1 MSFDDELR
9 RRMQQAADAAG
20 EGADPAA
27 IAAEVAT
34 RAAKGGVRP
43 PLRLLGALGVTGLLA
58 GGALGFTAMSPD
70 DPAPGPA
77 VAIGTQQ
84 YSLFDCPDG
93 AAIGTAYPGDRVYV
107 VGRDDTGGWLEVRDP
122 RHQSTHL
129 WVPADAVDPDA
140 VADVP
145 VVPCNDPVTMQAAE
159 AETTTSSA
167 APVETTTP
175 PTTSAPKPNQAPVI
189 GAPQA
194 VPGTIAGEVGCG
206 PPGSNSTTITVTVTD
221 DSGPPTVRVDWSLP
235 KESGGTQ
242 TGSVMLT
249 RTGTTYSGVIT
260 SQFNPPTSRYMTI
273 TITATDAKGLSS
285 VKSANK
291 LVYVDV
297 CLI

>member
-145 VVPCNDPVTMQAAE
+145 VVPCNDPVTLQAAE
-159 AETTTSSA
+159 AETTT
-167 APVETTTP
+167 APVQTTTP
-175 PTTSAPKPNQAPVI
+175 PTTTVPKPKDTQKPVLGKATRSPAVILCDASSVI
-189 GAPQA
+189 GVTANDN
-194 VPGTIAGEVGCG
+194 VG
-206 PPGSNSTTITVTVTD
+206 VT
-221 DSGPPTVRVDWSLP
+221 
-235 KESGGTQ
+235 
-242 TGSVMLT
+242 SV
-249 RTGTTYSGVIT
+249 TGTYVGLGGSPLVFSKVSGSLWQAT
-260 SQFNPPTSRYMTI
+260 FGPFPTFSPGVVDVVV
-273 TITATDAKGLSS
+273 TITARDAAGNVSTS
-285 VKSANK
+285 TSAT
-291 LVYVDV
+291 VQVQE